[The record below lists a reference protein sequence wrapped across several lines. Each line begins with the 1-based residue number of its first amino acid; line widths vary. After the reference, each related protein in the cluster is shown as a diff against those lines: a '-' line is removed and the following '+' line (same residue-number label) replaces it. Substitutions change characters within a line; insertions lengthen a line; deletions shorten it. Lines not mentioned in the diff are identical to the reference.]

1 MSKGEGRQDQVPGP
15 ADSGVSIDLP
25 SNLPWIVGRSNLVNE
40 IDLLLVLGMLFVV
53 PLGLSMITW
62 TDPQAE
68 RLRSLASKAVPFAA
82 VLGALSVI
90 PREAAYQQSA
100 GGVLSGLWLAVC
112 LMVGMSAVA
121 EVLKSRPTRPEA
133 YLPIASC
140 LFLVVGAAWLVIF
153 RAGVRPMDLP
163 EEIVELTAVHFHYAG
178 FAGPILA
185 AQASRWLRAL
195 PGRWDRLAVF
205 AGGGVVLAMILVAA
219 GITGSPL
226 LEVEGAVLMALS
238 LIALAAGTTLIAWR
252 LPVVPR
258 VLLIVSSAAVWISM
272 VLAVQ
277 YAVGQYMVVGGLS
290 VRDMARTH
298 GVLNVVFTAFGLA
311 GWKLAGKKV
320 TLRERQAAE
329 PPSGV
334 AEAPPPALTD
344 LDQPVRTPDTPE
356 IPEAVAPVET
366 PDPAEPVQ
374 PAEPG

>member
-1 MSKGEGRQDQVPGP
+1 
-15 ADSGVSIDLP
+15 
-25 SNLPWIVGRSNLVNE
+25 VNE

-53 PLGLSMITW
+53 PIGLSMIKW

-68 RLRSLASKAVPFAA
+68 RLRSLAFKVIPFVA

-90 PREAAYQQSA
+90 PREAAYQESI

-112 LMVGMSAVA
+112 LMVGISAVA
-121 EVLKSRPTRPEA
+121 EVLKNRPSRPEG

-140 LFLVVGAAWLVIF
+140 IFLVVGAAWLVMF

-195 PGRWDRLAVF
+195 PGRWDRLAVY
-205 AGGGVVLAMILVAA
+205 AGFGVVLSMVLIAA
-219 GITGSPL
+219 GISGSPL
-226 LEVEGAVLMALS
+226 LEVEGSVLMALS

-252 LPVVPR
+252 LPLAPR
-258 VLLIVSSAAVWISM
+258 ALLIVSSAAVWISM

-277 YAVGQYMVVGGLS
+277 YAVGQYLVIGGLS

-298 GVLNVVFTAFGLA
+298 GVLNVVFTVFGLV
-311 GWKLAGKKV
+311 GWKFAGKKV
-320 TLRERQAAE
+320 TLRERPVAA
-329 PPSGV
+329 G
-334 AEAPPPALTD
+334 AEAPPQATEPGPSDAPGTADATAPAPPPPRPPE
-344 LDQPVRTPDTPE
+344 PVGTPDTPE
-356 IPEAVAPVET
+356 T
-366 PDPAEPVQ
+366 PAKT
-374 PAEPG
+374 